1 MRHTAGVEE
10 ILWPDGAPG
19 ALGATV
25 LDTPALTCHV
35 AEAGSGCGIIV
46 CPGGGYRILA
56 SDHEGLQ
63 VAQALNRIGITAFV
77 LRYRVGTRYGTDI
90 SLLDGL
96 RAVRFVRHYAE
107 KWAIKRIGILG
118 FSAGGHLA
126 VSVGTHVD
134 ESDREASDSIDCE
147 SCRPDFLVPI
157 YAVTNGIKRG
167 RKADEYTPADTKVT
181 ANTPPT
187 FLVHTH
193 EDRVV
198 SPAQSVLFYEAMLN
212 AGVQCELHIYGYGEH
227 GVGLAI
233 GDPDVGEWFNAMR
246 NWLRRS
252 GFLSDKP
259 RFAVQGQ
266 LIIDGVVPGM
276 AWVTFV
282 PNDPSAPIAR
292 VKLNRAENGAFSIDS
307 QHGPTEGDHRAIIH
321 HISEQYPHVATGA
334 YTLDDAVRYETAI
347 NIRKSKKINLR
358 LTSSQTPS

>member
-1 MRHTAGVEE
+1 MGYTDQGEE
-10 ILWPDGAPG
+10 ILWPDGAPA
-19 ALGATV
+19 ALGDAAI
-25 LDTPALTCHV
+25 DTPALTCHV
-35 AEAGSGCGIIV
+35 AEAGNGCGIIV

-63 VAQALNRIGITAFV
+63 VARALNRIGITAFV
-77 LRYRVGTRYGTDI
+77 LRYRVGERYGTDI

-107 KWAIKRIGILG
+107 RWGIKRIGILG

-126 VSVGTHVD
+126 VSVGTRFD
-134 ESDREASDSIDCE
+134 ESNREATDSIDCE

-167 RKADEYTPADTKVT
+167 RKPDEYTPADTNVT
-181 ANTPPT
+181 AKTPPT

-193 EDRVV
+193 EDRIV

-246 NWLRRS
+246 SWLRRS
-252 GFLSDKP
+252 GFLCDKP
-259 RFAVQGQ
+259 RIAVQGK
-266 LIIDGVVPGM
+266 LVIDGGVPGM

-282 PNDPSAPIAR
+282 PNDPSAPTAR
-292 VKLNRAENGAFSIDS
+292 VKFDRAENGAFSIDS
-307 QHGPTEGDHRAIIH
+307 QHGPTEGSHRVIIH
-321 HISEQYPHVATGA
+321 HISEQYPHVATGT
-334 YTLDDAVRYETAI
+334 YTLDDAIRYETAI
-347 NIRKSKKINLR
+347 NVLKSKEINLH

>member
-1 MRHTAGVEE
+1 MRHTAVVEE

-19 ALGATV
+19 ALGESV

-35 AEAGSGCGIIV
+35 ADAGSGCGIIV

-107 KWAIKRIGILG
+107 KWAIKRLGILG

-134 ESDREASDSIDCE
+134 KSDREATDSIDCE

-167 RKADEYTPADTKVT
+167 RKADEYTPADTKVS

-193 EDRVV
+193 EDRIV

-227 GVGLAI
+227 GMGLAI

-252 GFLSDKP
+252 AFLSDKP
-259 RFAVQGQ
+259 RVAVRGQ
-266 LIIDGVVPGM
+266 LVIDDAVPGM

-292 VKLNRAENGAFSIDS
+292 VKLNRAENGTFSIDS
-307 QHGPTEGDHRAIIH
+307 QHGPTEGSHRVIIH

>member
-1 MRHTAGVEE
+1 MRHTAVVEE

-19 ALGATV
+19 ALGSSV

-35 AEAGSGCGIIV
+35 ADAGSGCGIIV

-96 RAVRFVRHYAE
+96 RAVRFVRHYTE
-107 KWAIKRIGILG
+107 KWAIKRLGILG

-134 ESDREASDSIDCE
+134 KSNREATDSIDSE

-167 RKADEYTPADTKVT
+167 RKADEYTPADTKVS

-193 EDRVV
+193 EDRIV

-227 GVGLAI
+227 GMGLAI

-252 GFLSDKP
+252 AFLSDKP
-259 RFAVQGQ
+259 RVAVRGQ
-266 LIIDGVVPGM
+266 LVIDDAVPGM

-292 VKLNRAENGAFSIDS
+292 VKLNRAENGTFSIDS
-307 QHGPTEGDHRAIIH
+307 QHGPTEGSHRVIIH
-321 HISEQYPHVATGA
+321 HISELYPHVATGA

-347 NIRKSKKINLR
+347 NIRKSENIKLR
-358 LTSSQTPS
+358 VTSSQTSS